1 MRYKVR
7 ERESERE
14 SVSVK
19 ERERER
25 EKVSESE
32 RESVYVCW
40 LDKER
45 TDDFGSNCKLPDNPN
60 WENYNAKRKR
70 PLRSAITARA
80 LVTTSDI
87 NPRNFGEPPEST

>member
-1 MRYKVR
+1 M
-7 ERESERE
+7 
-14 SVSVK
+14 
-19 ERERER
+19 
-25 EKVSESE
+25 SESE
-32 RESVYVCW
+32 REIVYVCW
-40 LDKER
+40 LDKES

-87 NPRNFGEPPEST
+87 KTPGTLERPPGLPRMVFQCWLVGWQQYGILL

>member
-1 MRYKVR
+1 M
-7 ERESERE
+7 SQ
-14 SVSVK
+14 
-19 ERERER
+19 R
-25 EKVSESE
+25 EKVC
-32 RESVYVCW
+32 VCW

-45 TDDFGSNCKLPDNPN
+45 TDDFGSLPDNPN

-87 NPRNFGEPPEST
+87 NPRKFGEPSGPAMDGVF